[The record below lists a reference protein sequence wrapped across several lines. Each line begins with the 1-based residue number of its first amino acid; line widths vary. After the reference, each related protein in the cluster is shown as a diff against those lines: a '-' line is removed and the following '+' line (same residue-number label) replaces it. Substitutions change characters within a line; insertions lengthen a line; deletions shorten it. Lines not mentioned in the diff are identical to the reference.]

1 MTCIGIGEPDKLRG
15 EEAGLSGRGDEEVE
29 GGFDEDDVD
38 DASELG
44 KDARVQYEP
53 SDSPS
58 LQKNYLQYT
67 IIQNDL
73 MCLYKKSTVKA
84 QLK

>member
-1 MTCIGIGEPDKLRG
+1 MTCIRIGEPDELRG

-29 GGFDEDDVD
+29 DDVD
-38 DASELG
+38 DASEWG

-58 LQKNYLQYT
+58 LQKNY
-67 IIQNDL
+67 NL
-73 MCLYKKSTVKA
+73 MCVLSNKQSLNVS
-84 QLK
+84 

>member
-1 MTCIGIGEPDKLRG
+1 MGEPDELRG
-15 EEAGLSGRGDEEVE
+15 DEAGLSGRGDEEVE
-29 GGFDEDDVD
+29 GGFDEDVD

-58 LQKNYLQYT
+58 LQENSLQ
-67 IIQNDL
+67 
-73 MCLYKKSTVKA
+73 
-84 QLK
+84 